1 MLAKVIKYYE
11 VKDWEDFK
19 SKVVDIQADRHFLM
33 TAVRYRLNVDK
44 SSAVCIDEE
53 LISEVLT
60 VMEGCW
66 DYFVVEENEEEAYF
80 VVRRFD
86 LGKA

>member
-19 SKVVDIQADRHFLM
+19 SKVVDKHPDRHFLM
-33 TAVRYRLNVDK
+33 TAIHDCLNDK
-44 SSAVCIDEE
+44 SSAGCFDEE